1 MRAHHEEQ
9 RGRRNESGCLCL
21 SPHSLTP
28 TPMPYKL
35 LSHTHTHKPILALP
49 FSLYHGDHRKPIK
62 APPGA
67 PPPLP
72 RILRFFIY
80 WVTFINICSHV
91 SRAATAVPLLSPF
104 TSLSSPFSCLFL
116 SLQTTELFS
125 LSFFFFLSCFVTH
138 NPDEEKGKKKRTERN
153 GTARR

>member
-1 MRAHHEEQ
+1 MRAAASASPLTHSRLH
-9 RGRRNESGCLCL
+9 LC
-21 SPHSLTP
+21 P
-28 TPMPYKL
+28 TNFC
-35 LSHTHTHKPILALP
+35 HTHTHKPILALP

-138 NPDEEKGKKKRTERN
+138 NPDEEKGKMKRTERN